1 MNERS
6 DMRPRVGDESI
17 SIPLTLDKP
26 QVNGKERWR
35 NRLYM
40 ATGAGAIALFLDVDT

>member
-1 MNERS
+1 MSTRN
-6 DMRPRVGDESI
+6 DMRPQVGDESI

-35 NRLYM
+35 NRLYLSL
-40 ATGAGAIALFLDVDT
+40 IHI